1 MIGPNRYF
9 SLNSKGLDSALYPRF
24 KWQYFQEQWQA
35 NVALQPYLAPTKS
48 KFKRRWENKYKSET
62 IQEGQSPEPKPEIS
76 YLERILNER
85 APTGSARPTRPSP

>member
-9 SLNSKGLDSALYPRF
+9 GLNSKGLDSALYPRF

-35 NVALQPYLAPTKS
+35 NVALRPYLAPTKS

-62 IQEGQSPEPKPEIS
+62 IREGQSPEPEPEI
-76 YLERILNER
+76 R
-85 APTGSARPTRPSP
+85 APIKPQLSPGHPNPLSNANHM